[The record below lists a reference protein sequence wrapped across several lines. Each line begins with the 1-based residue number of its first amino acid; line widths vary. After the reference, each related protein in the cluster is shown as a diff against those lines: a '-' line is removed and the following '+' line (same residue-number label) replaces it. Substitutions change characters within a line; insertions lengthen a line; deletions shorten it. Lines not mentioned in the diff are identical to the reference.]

1 MAETG
6 DTGSQ
11 EKWHVTRGVPIALI
25 ISMGIFFFTQT
36 GTAAWFAARL
46 DSRIDV
52 LEKAQALAQPQG
64 ERLTRVDE
72 KLENV
77 KTGIADIKIILQAS
91 PRDKR

>member
-1 MAETG
+1 MSDTG
-6 DTGSQ
+6 DAGPQ
-11 EKWHVTRGVPIALI
+11 EKWHVTRGVPVALI
-25 ISMGIFFFTQT
+25 VSLAIFMFTQT

-46 DSRIDV
+46 DARIDV

-64 ERLTRVDE
+64 ERLTRVEE